1 MNYGNF
7 ELTRS
12 STPCTVA
19 RIQEIEQNLG
29 RELPNDFADFI
40 MSTGGGIPSIKNTV
54 MEKIRLDDGSFS
66 DCHVGN
72 IFGNGTLN
80 RGASNDLDNA
90 AIFLMSEWEISTDFL
105 LVATSANG
113 MHECFLMNYSHP
125 DFAKYSIL
133 YMDTDFPEQQIE
145 VAGSFNEF
153 LEKLAPSSTYNPNSE
168 QTDEKESEVDG
179 WIERARHGK
188 ISAQLQD
195 AISATGI
202 SNYESIVRL
211 AAEELAKSESG
222 MRVTACNPQWLQL
235 VDVVY
240 WAAQHIHPS
249 KSLESFIGP
258 YWDDDPWDG
267 NEYQYKS
274 LINKSFK
281 FEGEYSGVSGT
292 KAMLKMWW
300 NARSDQGHLHETS
313 AGFTLND
320 DYAYSVIQSIGSRMK

>member
-1 MNYGNF
+1 MKYGNF
-7 ELTRS
+7 ELMYHGS
-12 STPCTVA
+12 PCTIH
-19 RIQEIEQNLG
+19 RINEIEQHLG
-29 RELPNDFADFI
+29 REIPNDYRNFI
-40 MSTGGGIPSIKNTV
+40 MQTGGGIPTLKNTAIK
-54 MEKIRLDDGSFS
+54 EISLNDGSLV

-72 IFGNGTLN
+72 IFGNGTLI
-80 RGASNDLDNA
+80 RGTSNDLDNE
-90 AIFLMSEWEISTDFL
+90 AIFLMDEWEISTNFL
-105 LVATSANG
+105 LVATSESG
-113 MHECFLMNYSHP
+113 MHECFLMNYSHS

-153 LEKLAPSSTYNPNSE
+153 LEKLAPASTYNPNSG
-168 QTDEKESEVDG
+168 QTEEKESEVDG

-281 FEGEYSGVSGT
+281 CEGEYSGVSGT

-300 NARSDQGHLHETS
+300 NARRDQGHLHETS

-320 DYAYSVIQSIGSRMK
+320 DYADSVMQSIESRMK